1 MQYKIKKDDTLSSI
15 SRNLGISV
23 KDLASAN
30 KIKDVNK
37 IQAGASLTIPQPKK
51 KKSSSIEKVIPQAKN
66 IESVQKAAKKTKKE
80 KSDSSIKKYN
90 IQQGDNLYDI
100 ARENLLNVDQLMKAN
115 PNITNP
121 NKIKIGQKINVPQFG
136 VQEEIEFNKRLNL
149 TAETPKDRFLPSNV
163 RQLLYDINPFKF
175 GKDKDFTEGDLD
187 KEEYAMLQK
196 LVAEKVKLGETS
208 LGYKDYTNSNFD
220 DVGGGKAFGLSQA
233 IDKFNDPAYAL
244 KTLLGNANIE
254 TNKAGETV
262 VTDRYNFNEAE
273 PKNLS
278 DYANK
283 LRLMASNPL
292 YQVPRQ
298 LGSMFGSNENEGSRV
313 RLNLGNLNQTS
324 AQGGQ
329 TRYNFNQGGKM
340 DIKQQTQNVANQG
353 RYGDSMLLHVNPAE
367 VKGLAQAMPITVNPE
382 TGQPEAFLPFLAPIL
397 GGMLGSS
404 LLTGAAMGSTLFG
417 AAGISSAL
425 ATGIGAGLTS
435 YAQSGGSGKRALFS
449 ALTGYGGAKAA
460 ELAGGAAASSAD
472 IATNT
477 GNLTTELSANL
488 AQDPNM
494 LAQLPFTG
502 PLPQGAPLPEL
513 GNLGNME
520 LQKQLAGF
528 QPALQQSGANAADA
542 FYAGP
547 SGGFRPDLKD
557 SLGKAFSGDGGY
569 PEGFGNLLQGAT
581 SQAAYLPMA
590 VGVGGTGLMESQDL
604 YEQQERERI
613 ADDEES
619 KRQMYLNNP
628 EPMLY
633 SASGGTTNFEGG
645 GLLEKTL
652 SGDYGVLGILKN
664 NPELAFGAAGIAAKN
679 NFRGSFLGE
688 LYNYFKER
696 KNAGDEQGANEIALQ
711 IQQEE
716 SSQMAYGGMT
726 QFKKGGDTDN
736 YDSESGK
743 QVYAPVKQQYEV
755 NPNFMAGF
763 APETMYFR
771 PDTINAP
778 ATNTRGGSRPTLGAD
793 TYTGTK
799 GGYDYEGTVDAD
811 GNYVAGTAQ
820 GVQFAPQTFIDP
832 YAAFTGSAPQGLV
845 QSAYN
850 PYPVQPMSMSPTDDT
865 EDTSDYGGVGE
876 GDYDGDQGYVS
887 DLNLMGG
894 NMGGF
899 DPTSFM
905 GASGVTNQYIQNQQI
920 QEYLD
925 SLNNPTTDIGD
936 AFTADGPMGKA
947 QGGVTNYANQG
958 QTEIMPMD
966 VMPEASAQP
975 MQDPL
980 IQEVTMFILGE
991 SDNEQAVNQFVDKY
1005 GVEAFSQL
1013 REQILQSLVPNAQ
1026 TEGLI
1031 AGVGNGGMDDDIM
1044 GTIGNKEK
1052 IAVSQDEFI
1061 IPADVVSMLG
1071 DGSSDAGSKELYDMM
1086 DRVRQKKTGTTK
1098 QAPKLANAGGYLPA

>member
-1 MQYKIKKDDTLSSI
+1 MQYKIKKGDTLSSI

-37 IQAGASLTIPQPKK
+37 IQTGASLTIPQSKK
-51 KKSSSIEKVIPQAKN
+51 KKSSSVEKVIPQAKK
-66 IESVQKAAKKTKKE
+66 IESVQKTTKKTKKE

-100 ARENLLNVDQLMKAN
+100 AKENLLNVDQLMKAN

-136 VQEEIEFNKRLNL
+136 VQEEIEFDKRLNL

-175 GKDKDFTEGDLD
+175 GKDKDFTEGDLN
-187 KEEYAMLQK
+187 KEEYAILQK

-233 IDKFNDPAYAL
+233 IDKFNDPAYSL

-278 DYANK
+278 DYAYK

-619 KRQMYLNNP
+619 RRQMYLNNP

-633 SASGGTTNFEGG
+633 SAS
-645 GLLEKTL
+645 
-652 SGDYGVLGILKN
+652 
-664 NPELAFGAAGIAAKN
+664 
-679 NFRGSFLGE
+679 
-688 LYNYFKER
+688 
-696 KNAGDEQGANEIALQ
+696 
-711 IQQEE
+711 
-716 SSQMAYGGMT
+716 GGMT

-778 ATNTRGGSRPTLGAD
+778 STNTRGGSRPTLGAD

-820 GVQFAPQTFIDP
+820 GVQFAPQTSIDP

-850 PYPVQPMSMSPTDDT
+850 PYPVQPMSMSPIDDT
-865 EDTSDYGGVGE
+865 EDTSDYGGLVDE
-876 GDYDGDQGYVS
+876 V
-887 DLNLMGG
+887 
-894 NMGGF
+894 
-899 DPTSFM
+899 
-905 GASGVTNQYIQNQQI
+905 
-920 QEYLD
+920 
-925 SLNNPTTDIGD
+925 
-936 AFTADGPMGKA
+936 
-947 QGGVTNYANQG
+947 
-958 QTEIMPMD
+958 IMM
-966 VMPEASAQP
+966 V
-975 MQDPL
+975 
-980 IQEVTMFILGE
+980 IKV
-991 SDNEQAVNQFVDKY
+991 
-1005 GVEAFSQL
+1005 
-1013 REQILQSLVPNAQ
+1013 RLV
-1026 TEGLI
+1026 I
-1031 AGVGNGGMDDDIM
+1031 
-1044 GTIGNKEK
+1044 
-1052 IAVSQDEFI
+1052 
-1061 IPADVVSMLG
+1061 
-1071 DGSSDAGSKELYDMM
+1071 
-1086 DRVRQKKTGTTK
+1086 
-1098 QAPKLANAGGYLPA
+1098 